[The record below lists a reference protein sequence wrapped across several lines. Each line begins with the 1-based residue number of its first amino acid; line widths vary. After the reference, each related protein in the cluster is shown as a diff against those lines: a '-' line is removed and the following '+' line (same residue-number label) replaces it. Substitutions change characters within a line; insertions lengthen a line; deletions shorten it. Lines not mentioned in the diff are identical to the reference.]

1 MKNKIKNIYPAN
13 SLQQG
18 FVFQALHK
26 GDDAYIEQF
35 ILEINDTLDIDLFI
49 TAWEYVIKQ
58 YPSLR
63 TAFNWEEEIIQI
75 IYEEGKLDYKLY
87 DISSYDEESQE
98 NFIENLKKEDRNQL
112 FSLNQLPL
120 FRIRIIKIK
129 DNKYIIIKSSHHIIL
144 DGWSTQVMFRQLIRF
159 YEQLVNNQYIE
170 IEEDLTYLE
179 SQEYIFTNLE
189 KTGDFWKSYLD
200 KNSHGNLSNVLDTKI
215 NINNYHQV
223 EKPNKISLEIT
234 KECYRKIKV
243 FSKKNGINI
252 NTLLQFSWHKIL
264 QTFGTH
270 NTSVVGTVFSGRN
283 IPVTNIEN
291 SVGLFANTLPVI
303 VDWDDDLSVQEK
315 LLQLQNTIIDID
327 EHSFSLLADLHTHG
341 KKLFSNLFSF
351 QNYPGIEADK
361 RYRISDIIE
370 KFDYPLCIQIFEYSE
385 DTLSISLSF
394 DEALLKPSEAYRK
407 LNMFETILEQI
418 VEQPDMKHQLIKRLN
433 KEEEKNYIKIQE
445 DSAPEK
451 ENKESKTIIEIFE
464 KHSVLI
470 PDNIAVT
477 FGDTHITYQELNTL
491 ANQLGDYLR
500 KKHHIKANYFV
511 GVRLS
516 RSEQLIFALLGVL
529 KSGAAYVPISPDWP
543 EERQEFVI
551 NDTNI
556 TVIIDEDFLDN
567 FFKEKE
573 NYSNTNLSHINISE
587 DCMYV
592 IYTSGTTGNPKGV
605 PVSHHNLVRLFDV
618 TSEYFDF
625 QQKDVWTL
633 FHSYAFDFSVWEIFG
648 ALLHGGKLIV
658 VEPHLTKDL
667 QGFIEFCAK
676 SEVTVLNLTPS
687 FFYLFTDQ
695 LDAISEKL
703 KLRYVILGGEAFHN
717 NKISGWWKYIKHT
730 DHPIKLINMYGITE
744 GTVHVTYKEVFQSDN
759 GISNVGKAL
768 KDFRIYILDDH
779 HCLVP
784 DGVTGELY
792 ISGPGVVQ
800 GYLDREDLTKARFID
815 NPFIEN
821 RNSAYS
827 TMYKTGDL
835 VKRLETGD
843 LEYIGRN
850 DKQVKIRGHR
860 IELGEVESKIS
871 ELQFIRGCC
880 VIADNNGSNEG
891 KELVCYYLL
900 NDDVLVDDRSD
911 LVKSWQQVFDYNY
924 NDQGADIEADFTGWN
939 SFITDEKIPESEMEE
954 WRSVILDTIGSVQNK
969 NILEIGVGTGL
980 LMFNLIKKDIKKYI
994 GIDLSEVVVNRLKGI
1009 VGDNINVELFKLDAH
1024 QVHQLPVST
1033 PFDTVIISSVCQYF
1047 PNISYFE
1054 NVISKAFEKLEPSG
1068 KMIIADV
1075 RDYSLHRSLIKEK
1088 MLYQNKNFTEF
1099 DIDQLAS
1106 DENEL
1111 LISQKYFE
1119 ILNANNANIEVSVSV
1134 RKNHFVEE
1142 LSKYRYDVVISKKE
1156 GIAHEL
1162 SFPDKHY
1169 KGLYNIPNINL
1180 HVREA
1185 VKEKLSTILP
1195 SYMIPNIYMGLN
1207 NFPVNTNG
1215 KLEFKLLPKQH
1226 VSNNSVYLAP
1236 RNENEI
1242 ILSRLWSVIL
1252 GGTRYGIT
1260 DNFFKSGGNS
1270 ISAILLVNKLKD
1282 NFNMNFNVGNIFTYN
1297 TIEKMGNYISE
1308 NNQQSVIIE
1317 EWEI

>member
-49 TAWEYVIKQ
+49 KAWEYVIKQ

-63 TAFNWEEEIIQI
+63 TAFNWEEEIIQV

-87 DISSYDEESQE
+87 DISFYDEESQR

-120 FRIRIIKIK
+120 FRIGIIKI
-129 DNKYIIIKSSHHIIL
+129 DDHKYIIIKSSHHIIL

-159 YEQLVNNQYIE
+159 YEQLVYNQVVQ

-189 KTGDFWKSYLD
+189 KAEAFWKTYLN
-200 KNSHGNLSNVLDTKI
+200 KNIPNDINNVLDAKI
-215 NINNYHQV
+215 NIHNYYQV
-223 EKPNKISLEIT
+223 EKPHKISLEIN
-234 KECYRKIKV
+234 KECYGKIKT
-243 FSKKNGINI
+243 FSKKHGINI

-264 QTFGTH
+264 QTFGKH

-303 VDWDDDLSVQEK
+303 VDWDDELSIQEK

-327 EHSFSLLADLHTHG
+327 EHSFSLLADLHTNG
-341 KKLFSNLFSF
+341 EKLFNNLFSF
-351 QNYPGIEADK
+351 QNYPGIEADM

-385 DTLSISLSF
+385 DILSISLSF
-394 DEALLKPSEAYRK
+394 DEMLLKPSTGYRK
-407 LNMFETILEQI
+407 LHMFETILDQI
-418 VEQPDMKHQLIKRLN
+418 VENPDMKHQFIKLISQ
-433 KEEEKNYIKIQE
+433 EEEQKYIKIQE
-445 DSAPEK
+445 DSAPES
-451 ENKESKTIIEIFE
+451 ENKESKIIIETFE
-464 KHSVLI
+464 KHSVSK
-470 PDNIAVT
+470 PDNIAVA
-477 FGDTHITYQELNTL
+477 FGGTDITYQELNEL

-511 GVRLS
+511 GVRLL
-516 RSEQLIFALLGVL
+516 RSEQLIVALLGVL
-529 KSGAAYVPISPDWP
+529 KSGAAYVPISPEWP
-543 EERQEFVI
+543 EERQAFVI
-551 NDTNI
+551 GDTNI
-556 TVIIDEDFLDN
+556 KVIIDENFLDN

-573 NYSNTNLSHINISE
+573 NYSKTNLSHINTS
-587 DCMYV
+587 DDFLYV

-605 PVSHHNLVRLFDV
+605 PVSNHNLARLFDV
-618 TSEYFDF
+618 ASEYFDF
-625 QQKDVWTL
+625 HEKDVWTL

-648 ALLHGGKLIV
+648 ALLYGGKLIV

-667 QGFIEFCAK
+667 QGFIELCAK
-676 SEVTVLNLTPS
+676 SQVTILNLTPS
-687 FFYLFTDQ
+687 FFYLFTNQ
-695 LDAISEKL
+695 MDAISDKL
-703 KLRYVILGGEAFHN
+703 NLRYVILGGEAFHS
-717 NKISGWWKYIKHT
+717 NKISEWWKYTEHH

-744 GTVHVTYKEVFQSDN
+744 GTVHVTYKEVFRSEN
-759 GISNVGKAL
+759 GISNIGKAL

-784 DGVTGELY
+784 DGVIGELY

-800 GYLDREDLTKARFID
+800 GYLNREDLTQARFVD
-815 NPFIEN
+815 NPFVEDK
-821 RNSAYS
+821 NSAYS
-827 TMYKTGDL
+827 TMYKTGDM

-860 IELGEVESKIS
+860 IELGEIESKIS
-871 ELQFIRGCC
+871 EIPFIKGCC
-880 VIADNNGSNEG
+880 VIADNNGSNEA
-891 KELVCYYLL
+891 KELLCYYLL
-900 NDDVLVDDRSD
+900 NDGALMDSRSD

-924 NDQGADIEADFTGWN
+924 NDQGVDVEADFTGWN
-939 SFITDEKIPESEMEE
+939 SFITDEKIPEMEMEK
-954 WRSVILDTIGSVQNK
+954 WRSVILNTIGSVQNK

-980 LMFNLIKKDIKKYI
+980 LMFNMIKKNIVKYI
-994 GIDLSEVVVNRLKGI
+994 GIDLSAVVIDRLNGI
-1009 VGDNINVELFKLDAH
+1009 VGDNVNVELFNLDAH
-1024 QVHQLPVST
+1024 QIDQLPVSV
-1033 PFDTVIISSVCQYF
+1033 PFDTIIISSVCQYF

-1054 NVISKAFEKLEPSG
+1054 NVVSKALEKLELGG
-1068 KMIIADV
+1068 KMIIADI
-1075 RDYSLHRSLIKEK
+1075 RDYSLHRDLIEEK

-1119 ILNANNANIEVSVSV
+1119 LLNSNNPNIEVTVSL
-1134 RKNHFVEE
+1134 RQHHFVEE
-1142 LSKYRYDVVISKKE
+1142 LSKYRYDIVILKKE
-1156 GIAHEL
+1156 PVAEL
-1162 SFPDKHY
+1162 SFPDKHC
-1169 KGLYNIPNINL
+1169 KGLFNIPNINL

-1207 NFPVNTNG
+1207 SFPLNTNG
-1215 KLEFKLLPKQH
+1215 KLEFKLLPRQH
-1226 VSNNSVYLAP
+1226 ISSNSIYLAP

-1242 ILSRLWSVIL
+1242 ILSRLWSEIL
-1252 GGTRYGIT
+1252 GGTRYGIA

-1282 NFNMNFNVGNIFTYN
+1282 SFNMNFNVGDIFTYS